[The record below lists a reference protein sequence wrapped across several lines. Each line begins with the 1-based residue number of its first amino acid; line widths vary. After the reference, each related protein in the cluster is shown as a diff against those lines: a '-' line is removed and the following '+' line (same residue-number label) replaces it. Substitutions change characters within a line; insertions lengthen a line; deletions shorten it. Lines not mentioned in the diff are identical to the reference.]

1 VSKVN
6 KTLSRVLSGTS
17 DTNIGFQDLCSLLR
31 HLGFDERIRGGHHI
45 FTREGIPEILNI
57 QSRGSQAKAYQVK
70 QVRGVIVSHRLA
82 PEIHEEVAPSLGTGP
97 EPQDDST
104 LTRPE
109 EQNGE

>member
-17 DTNIGFQDLCSLLR
+17 DTNIGFQDLCNLLR
-31 HLGFDERIRGGHHI
+31 HLGFAERIRGGHHI

-57 QSRGSQAKAYQVK
+57 QPRGSQAKAYQVK

-82 PEIHEEVAPSLGTGP
+82 PEIQEEDAASRATEP
-97 EPQDDST
+97 ELPDDPTSA
-104 LTRPE
+104 RPE
-109 EQNGE
+109 EQNGK

>member
-17 DTNIGFQDLCSLLR
+17 DTNISFQDLCNLLR

-57 QSRGSQAKAYQVK
+57 QPRGSQAKAYQVK
-70 QVRGVIVSHRLA
+70 QIRGVIVSHRLV
-82 PEIHEEVAPSLGTGP
+82 PEIHEEDAASGGTGQ
-97 EPQDDST
+97 EPLDDST
-104 LTRPE
+104 PTRPE
-109 EQNGE
+109 EQNGK

>member
-1 VSKVN
+1 VSKIN

-17 DTNIGFQDLCSLLR
+17 DNNIGFHDLCSLLR

-57 QSRGSQAKAYQVK
+57 QPRDSQAKAYQVK

-82 PEIHEEVAPSLGTGP
+82 PEIQEEDAPSGGV
-97 EPQDDST
+97 EPKLPADPT

-109 EQNGE
+109 EQNGA